1 MALSDDLKIG
11 TRYVHT
17 GQEQDPATGALTP
30 PVYRAVTYQQGDPYH
45 PTRYD
50 YARSGNPTREALERA
65 MAELEHGARGFAF
78 ASGNQAITA
87 AILLFSAGDHL
98 IVTRDCQGGTQR
110 LIRAVFSRFGISVS
124 YVDTDDPDAVQA
136 ALRPNTRGVLV
147 ENFSNPFLRVTD
159 IAQLSE
165 WAHSQDLLVVVDN
178 TFLTPVLQQPLD
190 LGADIVLHS
199 ATKLISGHSDVTA
212 GLAVART
219 AELGQRL
226 YTIQNATGGILS
238 PDDSY
243 TVLRG
248 LHTLP
253 LRVERAG
260 ASALRIA
267 QWLKTRPEVR
277 TVHYPGLPDDPGHAL
292 ALSAVRGFGAIVT
305 ARLQD
310 PSWPG
315 RLAGELQVIRTGA
328 GFGGTETVISLPELH
343 CHGALTQPER
353 DDREL
358 TPEIIRISVG
368 LEDPDDLID
377 DLGQALERVAG

>member
-1 MALSDDLKIG
+1 MSGKDDLSPE

-17 GQEQDPATGALTP
+17 GQEQDRATGALTP

-50 YARSGNPTREALERA
+50 YARSGNPTREALELA
-65 MAELEHGARGFAF
+65 IADLEHGARGFAF
-78 ASGNQAITA
+78 SSGNQAITA
-87 AILLFSAGDHL
+87 ALLLFSAGDHL

-110 LIRAVFSRFGISVS
+110 LIRAVFSRFGLSVS
-124 YVDTDDPDAVQA
+124 YVDTDDPVAVQA
-136 ALRPNTRGVLV
+136 ALRPTTRGVLV

-165 WAHSQDLLVVVDN
+165 WAHAQDLLVIVDN

-199 ATKLISGHSDVTA
+199 ATKLIAGHSDITA
-212 GLAVART
+212 GLAVAR
-219 AELGQRL
+219 EEEVGRRL
-226 YTIQNATGGILS
+226 YTVQNATGGILS

-243 TVLRG
+243 MVLRG

-253 LRVERAG
+253 LRVRRAG
-260 ASALRIA
+260 ESAQRIA
-267 QWLKTRPEVR
+267 EWLTAREEV
-277 TVHYPGLPDDPGHAL
+277 TAVHYPGLADDPGHAL
-292 ALSAVRGFGAIVT
+292 AAAAMHGYGAIVT
-305 ARLQD
+305 ARLRD
-310 PSWPG
+310 AAWPG
-315 RLAGELQVIRTGA
+315 AMAGQFRVIRTGA

-353 DDREL
+353 DEREL

-368 LEDPDDLID
+368 LEDPEDLIA
-377 DLGQALERVAG
+377 DLEQAFSAVCG

>member
-1 MALSDDLKIG
+1 MSGKDDLSPE

-65 MAELEHGARGFAF
+65 IADLEHGARGFAF
-78 ASGNQAITA
+78 SSGNQAITA
-87 AILLFSAGDHL
+87 ALLLFSAGDHL

-110 LIRAVFSRFGISVS
+110 LIRAVFSRFGLAVS

-136 ALRPNTRGVLV
+136 AVRPNTRGVLV

-165 WAHSQDLLVVVDN
+165 WAHAHDLLVIVDN

-199 ATKLISGHSDVTA
+199 ATKLISGHSDITA
-212 GLAVART
+212 GLAVAR
-219 AELGQRL
+219 EEEVGRRL
-226 YTIQNATGGILS
+226 YTVQNATGGILS

-243 TVLRG
+243 MVLRG

-253 LRVERAG
+253 LRVRRAG
-260 ASALRIA
+260 ESAQRIA
-267 QWLKTRPEVR
+267 EWLETRPEV
-277 TVHYPGLPDDPGHAL
+277 TAVHYPGLADDPGHAL
-292 ALSAVRGFGAIVT
+292 AAAAMRGYGAIVT
-305 ARLQD
+305 ARLRD
-310 PSWPG
+310 AAWPG
-315 RLAGELQVIRTGA
+315 AMAGQFRIIRTGA

-353 DDREL
+353 DEREL

-368 LEDPDDLID
+368 LEDPHDLIE
-377 DLGQALERVAG
+377 DLRQTFSAVCG

>member
-1 MALSDDLKIG
+1 MDDAVRAD

-17 GQEQDPATGALTP
+17 GHEQDPATGALTP
-30 PVYRAVTYQQGDPYH
+30 AVYRAVTYQQGDPYH

-50 YARSGNPTREALERA
+50 YARSGNPTREALEQA
-65 MAELEHGARGFAF
+65 IADLEHGARGFAF
-78 ASGNQAITA
+78 SSGNQAITA
-87 AILLFSAGDHL
+87 ALLLFSAGDHL

-110 LIRAVFSRFGISVS
+110 LIRAVFSRLGISVT
-124 YVDTDDPDAVQA
+124 YVDTDDPEAVRG

-159 IAQLSE
+159 IQQLGE
-165 WAHSQDLLVVVDN
+165 WAHAHDLLVIVDN

-199 ATKLISGHSDVTA
+199 ATKLIAGHSDVTA

-219 AELGQRL
+219 AALGDRL
-226 YTIQNATGGILS
+226 YLVQNATGGILS

-243 TVLRG
+243 MVLRG

-253 LRVERAG
+253 LRVRRAG
-260 ASALRIA
+260 GSAQALAEWLRG
-267 QWLKTRPEVR
+267 RHEVAEL
-277 TVHYPGLPDDPGHAL
+277 HYPGLADAPGHAL
-292 ALSAVRGFGAIVT
+292 AASAMRGFGSIVT

-315 RLAGELQVIRTGA
+315 QMAGQLRIIRTGA

-343 CHGALTQPER
+343 CHGALTQEER
-353 DDREL
+353 DARAL
-358 TPEIIRISVG
+358 TGEIIRISVG
-368 LEDPDDLID
+368 LEDPEDLIQ
-377 DLGQALERVAG
+377 DLEQALRRVAG